1 MNVIL
6 TGATGWLGR
15 SILDDLLKLDNVDKV
30 IAFIGQT
37 DIDELPT
44 LDRVTFLHSTDAD
57 VENGFKLAGAD
68 VTVIHSATVYDRDD
82 INAIEAFLCNE
93 VFALKCLD
101 GVAKSGGSTFINIDS
116 FFTKATDY
124 ASTMMSY
131 IISKDNFKN
140 WGRVYASKY
149 GVKFVNATVFHIYGE
164 KDDEKKFLPWVLAKL
179 AINESVELKNPY
191 SQRDFIYKKDVV
203 KAIRKILLGQKQI
216 CGGYTQFDIGS
227 GNLITILEVVR
238 LLKSELKSKSEIIFD
253 ENAISTDKHFEIEA
267 NLDGIR
273 RLGWKP
279 EHTIKKGLKKFC
291 DETK

>member
-1 MNVIL
+1 MVKIIEDTARVHDFLL
-6 TGATGWLGR
+6 TPCSHDTF
-15 SILDDLLKLDNVDKV
+15 SIL
-30 IAFIGQT
+30 
-37 DIDELPT
+37 
-44 LDRVTFLHSTDAD
+44 
-57 VENGFKLAGAD
+57 
-68 VTVIHSATVYDRDD
+68 Y
-82 INAIEAFLCNE
+82 
-93 VFALKCLD
+93 VF
-101 GVAKSGGSTFINIDS
+101 
-116 FFTKATDY
+116 
-124 ASTMMSY
+124 
-131 IISKDNFKN
+131 
-140 WGRVYASKY
+140 
-149 GVKFVNATVFHIYGE
+149 
-164 KDDEKKFLPWVLAKL
+164 
-179 AINESVELKNPY
+179 
-191 SQRDFIYKKDVV
+191 V